1 MNAKNKPFVR
11 VTILVAILLLAGL
24 AFLTTAQAAPP
35 AQDPPVGFETPV
47 SQDPRPP
54 VDDGTGGVGDQGG
67 DGGGGGS
74 SDTRCASL
82 SGQIINWGVGGI
94 AGVATELR
102 TGSWQTGATSGSD
115 GNYGFGGLGVGIA
128 RLRVALAP
136 TQQLT
141 PSIQDA
147 GVYLNC
153 NYPIIANIAVYS
165 GSDFDPPATID
176 LSAPATVLPGTETSL
191 KVTIKNDLPNDI
203 TNVVVTDLLPQEL
216 TALEVTTSSNSG
228 AETQII
234 NGGADGQLAV
244 VFFERLSSGAEV
256 NIFIN
261 VLAAEGLSSGTE
273 INNKATLFY
282 RESVAVQDGLTLT
295 VGVEGEPEP
304 TEAPTTEPA
313 AFPTPEA
320 AAPATPEAE
329 PRATPAAVTGT
340 TPVSPTVAAGEEE
353 SFVPPD
359 NMPRTGDSFLP
370 PPALLP
376 TTGEETLQ
384 LPENLPDTGLS
395 PFWIPVGGVV
405 LAGIAFICHRLRSR
419 LLPLK

>member
-1 MNAKNKPFVR
+1 MNAKNKPFLR
-11 VTILVAILLLAGL
+11 VTIGIAILLVAGL
-24 AFLTTAQAAPP
+24 VFLTTAQAAPP
-35 AQDPPVGFETPV
+35 AQDPLPTVGFETPA

-54 VDDGTGGVGDQGG
+54 VDDGTGGVGGQGDGG
-67 DGGGGGS
+67 DGGGG

-82 SGQIINWGVGGI
+82 SGQIIHWGIGGI
-94 AGVATELR
+94 AGVGAELR
-102 TGSWQTGATSGSD
+102 TGSWQTAATSASD

-128 RLRVALAP
+128 RLRIALAP
-136 TQQLT
+136 GQQLT

-153 NYPIIANIAVYS
+153 NYPIIANVAVYS

-176 LSAPATVLPGTETSL
+176 LSAPATVLAGTETAL

-203 TNVVVTDLLPQEL
+203 TNVVVTDLLPEAL
-216 TALEVTTSSNSG
+216 TPLEITTSSNSG

-244 VFFERLSSGAEV
+244 IFFERLSSGAEV

-261 VLAAEGLSSGTE
+261 VLAAEGLSSGDE

-282 RESVAVQDGLTLT
+282 RESVAVQDGITLT
-295 VGVEGEPEP
+295 VGAEGEPEP
-304 TEAPTTEPA
+304 TEVPATEPA
-313 AFPTPEA
+313 TFPTPEA

-340 TPVSPTVAAGEEE
+340 TPVSPTTETGEDE

-384 LPENLPDTGLS
+384 LLPETGLS

-405 LAGIAFICHRLRSR
+405 LVGLAFICHRLRSR